1 MKNLI
6 KKQFVEDL
14 SKLTSFKTLTSDI
27 DENKRV
33 LDFIESKIS
42 RKAIIKRIKNGS
54 TEFLI
59 ASNTDT
65 KNPDVCFLVHADV
78 VAGKPKQFEMK
89 IKKNIA
95 YGRGVSDMKFSIPIG
110 YMLLNDLIETKS
122 NLSFAF
128 VVTTDEE
135 TGGFQGAA
143 FLAKQYKFKP
153 KILIVPDGG
162 DNFVFINKAKGVCA
176 LRIDSVG
183 RPAHASRIW
192 NGKNALEPLIKLCN
206 EVLNRYE
213 KNNKQESMKTTV
225 NIGKMEGG
233 TSVNQV
239 CPEAFCA
246 LDFRFPDTT
255 SFQKIFTEVKVL
267 AKKIDPSL
275 KVSVY
280 STGAPTSVDKNNPI
294 VKIFIRNMENATGRK
309 VEIKPTYGASDAR
322 HFAHLDA
329 PVLMIKPNGG
339 DIHGDNENINIG
351 SCLLF
356 YKATLNFLKELE
368 QKKDILSWCK

>member
-1 MKNLI
+1 MKKLSKEQFI
-6 KKQFVEDL
+6 KDL
-14 SKLTSFKTLTSDI
+14 SKLTSLKTLTSDTE
-27 DENKRV
+27 ENKKA
-33 LDFIESKIS
+33 LNFIESKIS
-42 RKAIIKRIKNGS
+42 SKAIVKRIKNGNV
-54 TEFLI
+54 ECLV

-65 KNPDVCFLVHADV
+65 KNPDVCFLVHVDV
-78 VAGKPKQFEMK
+78 VAGKPEQFTMK
-89 IKKNIA
+89 MKKGTA

-110 YMLLNDLIETKS
+110 YTLLNDLTETKS
-122 NLSFAF
+122 NLSFVF

-143 FLAKQYKFKP
+143 YLAKQYKFKP

-162 DNFVFINKAKGVCA
+162 DDFVFINKAKGVCA

-183 RPAHASRIW
+183 KPAHASRIW
-192 NGKNALEPLIKLCN
+192 DGKNALEPLIKLCN

-213 KNNKQESMKTTV
+213 KNNQKESMKTTV

-233 TSVNQV
+233 ISVNQV
-239 CPEAFCA
+239 CPEAYCT
-246 LDFRFPDTT
+246 LDFRFSDTT
-255 SFQKIFTEVKVL
+255 SFQEIFTEVKAL

-280 STGAPTSVDKNNPI
+280 SIGAPTSVDKNNPI
-294 VKIFIRNMENATGRK
+294 VKLFIKNMENSIGRK
-309 VEIKPTYGASDAR
+309 IEIKPTYGASDAR
-322 HFAHLDA
+322 HFAHLNA

-339 DIHGDNENINIG
+339 DIHGDNENIDID

-356 YKATLNFLKELE
+356 YEATLNFLRELE
-368 QKKDILSWCK
+368 QKKDIISWHK